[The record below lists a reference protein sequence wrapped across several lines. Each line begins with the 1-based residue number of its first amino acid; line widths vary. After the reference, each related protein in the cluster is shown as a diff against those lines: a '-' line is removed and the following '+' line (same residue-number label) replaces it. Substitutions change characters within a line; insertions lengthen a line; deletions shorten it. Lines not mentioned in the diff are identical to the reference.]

1 MHEWDWE
8 AAEKAFKTGIKLNP
22 NLIWGRSQYSN
33 LLYMMRR
40 FDEAIGISE
49 YTLKL
54 DPLNPASYIELGAA
68 YWWNGQK
75 EKAYELYMQGMELNP
90 VSWNLKRLL
99 SS

>member
-1 MHEWDWE
+1 M
-8 AAEKAFKTGIKLNP
+8 G
-22 NLIWGRSQYSN
+22 
-33 LLYMMRR
+33 
-40 FDEAIGISE
+40 
-49 YTLKL
+49 
-54 DPLNPASYIELGAA
+54 LGVA